1 MDVGTKRRDPVA
13 ELRTRS
19 SWIGIGVVG
28 RGKKMI
34 QPMDTEIDE
43 PTEERVLSFFFL
55 FFFNG
60 IKSRVLTFSRA
71 RPLFIYNLGAF
82 PAYEVEMAHI
92 RGLSLVLLI
101 VRY

>member
-1 MDVGTKRRDPVA
+1 
-13 ELRTRS
+13 
-19 SWIGIGVVG
+19 
-28 RGKKMI
+28 
-34 QPMDTEIDE
+34 MDTEIDE
-43 PTEERVLSFFFL
+43 PTEARVLSFLL

-60 IKSRVLTFSRA
+60 IKSRVPTFSRG
-71 RPLFIYNLGAF
+71 RYLYNLGAF